1 MSLKVKKDNT
11 KSLLD
16 AIKNL
21 SNDRVFVGIPKE
33 KNARKKLK
41 EKNARKNPQINNAT
55 IALIQSNGSPV
66 DNIPPRPFLIP
77 GVKKAQTKN
86 LAILKKYA
94 KLALSDKDAANKALD
109 SVGLNTQS
117 AVKSYITNSSNF
129 EPLSPSTIQRRQKEK
144 IKGTKP
150 LIRTN
155 QMLNSVSYVI
165 RGK

>member
-16 AIKNL
+16 AIKHL

-33 KNARKKLK
+33 ESLR
-41 EKNARKNPQINNAT
+41 EEPGINNAT
-55 IALIQSNGSPV
+55 IAFIQSNGSPAN
-66 DNIPPRPFLIP
+66 NIPPRPFLIP
-77 GVKKAQTKN
+77 GVKQAQTKN

-117 AVKSYITNSSNF
+117 AVKSYITKSSNF
-129 EPLSPSTIQRRQKEK
+129 EPLSDSTIKNRQRNNVN
-144 IKGTKP
+144 GTSP

-155 QMLNSVSYVI
+155 QLLNSVSYVI
-165 RGK
+165 RRK